1 MKDELLKLAEDALEI
16 LRKASR
22 GIRHLPGDEPE
33 PGIRSGNYW
42 ETLRDKAAKALEL
55 LPDLHERK
63 SYTVSTELSLY
74 AVERMTEAAVIRK
87 YVVAGKLEH
96 GRIFEEA
103 AELGI
108 MDRDLAAYLSRMFR
122 YRADMYYRT
131 GIGTRELSTKLRKL
145 AETLWALLALDENGP
160 KTK

>member
-1 MKDELLKLAEDALEI
+1 
-16 LRKASR
+16 
-22 GIRHLPGDEPE
+22 
-33 PGIRSGNYW
+33 
-42 ETLRDKAAKALEL
+42 
-55 LPDLHERK
+55 
-63 SYTVSTELSLY
+63 VSTELSLY